1 MEKLTPILEK
11 YNYFKAAQMRS
22 IKNISEGA
30 KEVTIVLQD
39 DDGEDEGS
47 VTLRFEQIQESRIL
61 DNSVLAFMDMMS
73 GITLVKEHELY
84 GFALGQGS
92 AMLHVHNAP
101 LFIIAKHVEINEN

>member
-1 MEKLTPILEK
+1 MEKITPILEK
-11 YNYFKAAQMRS
+11 YNHFKAAQIRS
-22 IKNISEGA
+22 IATVAEGS
-30 KEVTIVLQD
+30 KVVTIVIQD
-39 DDGEDEGS
+39 DDGEDVSS
-47 VTLRFEQIQESRIL
+47 VVLRFDEVVESRIL

-101 LFIIAKHVEINEN
+101 LFIVAKHVEINEN